1 VNRLIEQCYAHL
13 FFFFFSFQI
22 FSPEIG
28 GRTLYLEYL
37 MVLINPFFWIWV
49 SRLQLSRRVLL
60 LSLVAVFFVPFYTVA
75 AVKLVVVL
83 IGVMFLVYC
92 RERRVFFIKFYLFI
106 SIFIACLQL
115 FLVISG
121 QGGLARMLGPNHL
134 ASLVWGPYAVQTF
147 TNFYTIFYI
156 PRVSGLSREAG
167 FFASFIVAAYFAV
180 LLNRSL
186 EQRPL
191 SLRDHGFFAV
201 GYVVSFSKISLA
213 LPPAVL
219 IFWFRK
225 LVDRIPLIFI
235 GALFLA
241 ALTAFWNYFEAI
253 LFLKGNGTFL
263 GRLGAYA
270 LIDNLNLHQLLF
282 GVDDVSKIHGPLANL
297 IASYGY
303 KELFGTGGW
312 FIANGAISYVLYMLA
327 LQLLGIRSTGFLF
340 VLLMTATVGIDTN
353 QNFCVLSYYVAFML
367 PKVHK
372 FVLSRRRVA
381 VQRAASHSFSH
392 S

>member
-1 VNRLIEQCYAHL
+1 
-13 FFFFFSFQI
+13 
-22 FSPEIG
+22 
-28 GRTLYLEYL
+28 

-60 LSLVAVFFVPFYTVA
+60 LSLVTVFFVPFYTVA
-75 AVKLVVVL
+75 AAKLIAMM

-92 RERRVFFIKFYLFI
+92 RERRVFFLKFYLFT
-106 SIFIACLQL
+106 SILVACLQL
-115 FLVISG
+115 FLVMSG
-121 QGGLARMLGPNHL
+121 QSGLAHMLGPGHL
-134 ASLVWGPYAVQTF
+134 ASLVWGSYAAQTF
-147 TNFYTIFYI
+147 TNFYAIFYI

-186 EQRPL
+186 EKRPL
-191 SLRDHGFFAV
+191 PPRDHGFFAV

-213 LPPAVL
+213 LPPAAL
-219 IFWFRK
+219 LFWFRRW
-225 LVDRIPLIFI
+225 VDRIPLIFI

-270 LIDNLNLHQLLF
+270 LIDNLNLYQLLF
-282 GVDDVSKIHGPLANL
+282 GVDDIAKIHGPLANL

-303 KELFGTGGW
+303 KELFGLGGW
-312 FIANGAISYVLYMLA
+312 FVANGAISYVLYMLA
-327 LQLLGIRSTGFLF
+327 LQLLGIRGAGFLF
-340 VLLMTATVGIDTN
+340 ILLMTATVGIDTN

-367 PKVHK
+367 PKVRK
-372 FVLSRRRVA
+372 FTLFRRHIA
-381 VQRAASHSFSH
+381 VRKQKAALRLPFYGRF
-392 S
+392 